1 MTRNKRAKNPL
12 LGIIILGGILFFFIL
27 LQYTTYK
34 RAYVQQEKLTQVQG
48 IITNVQK
55 IKFGRGNLSYAYAL
69 TIKDI
74 PISFAIQDNDI
85 EAYSFIQSNKVT
97 GRQVNLLYNQ
107 SDFNADENLTFHV
120 YEVNIN
126 GRNILSLNKTTRFY
140 KYVFYISFIV
150 PIFFITMIAY
160 KRRTK
165 HRLISYSVFNS
176 FSKGNQ

>member
-1 MTRNKRAKNPL
+1 MTRNEKARNPL
-12 LGIIILGGILFFFIL
+12 LGIIILGGLLFVFIY

-34 RAYVQQEKLTQVQG
+34 RAFIQQEMLTQVQG

-55 IKFGRGNLSYAYAL
+55 IKCGRGNLSNAYAL

-85 EAYSFIQSNKVT
+85 EAYSYIQSNEVT

-107 SDFNADENLTFHV
+107 NDFNSDKNLTFHV

-126 GRNILSLNKTTRFY
+126 GRNILSLNETTRFY
-140 KYVFYISFIV
+140 KIVFYIYFII
-150 PIFFITMIAY
+150 PLFFITMIIY

-165 HRLISYSVFNS
+165 HNLVDNS
-176 FSKGNQ
+176 ASS